1 MFNGLNNHH
10 HIMETYAL
18 ANCFILF
25 SIAALQERR
34 VHQQLFKV
42 SDMFCDFFK
51 HSSEPSLTE

>member
-1 MFNGLNNHH
+1 MNMFNGL
-10 HIMETYAL
+10 MD
-18 ANCFILF
+18 
-25 SIAALQERR
+25 SLQERR

>member
-1 MFNGLNNHH
+1 
-10 HIMETYAL
+10 METYAL

-25 SIAALQERR
+25 SIAALQETR

-42 SDMFCDFFK
+42 SDMLCDFFK